1 LAHNDGEGPLS
12 INTRRALFVVAG
24 AQLWVRGGGLAE
36 SLVAR
41 QQLVAQALRSQR
53 KLLTSRGEVCR
64 RYFMSA
70 RRLKSLCLISGLT
83 VLLGSVAY
91 GQNAKPGKLK
101 MKVIPKQAYTFVDG
115 KAIGPGSRTIK
126 LDVGTHHVVIA
137 NYGYNF
143 AEQEVSIDSDKTV
156 PIDIKLEPVG
166 AAVPGPRGRI
176 QLEAGRMHG
185 ATAAAVLM
193 NGKKPAYFVGHVDE
207 FDHDLFGWHQE
218 LIVPPGTHQVTVT
231 RDGKELWSGPITVAA
246 NQRAIV
252 NISNGKEKMKKWT
265 RGESCKANCDMTEL
279 PWLAP
284 RFKAGTASATVVVA
298 PVSASVSA
306 NPSKIDCNQNT
317 QLAWVSKE
325 TVEADMSGMSP
336 VPTTGEKTISP
347 RQTTVYQL
355 TASGPGGVTTPSTTV
370 EVNPVVQSSLT
381 ASPME
386 VSYRR
391 IGDKVIE
398 QGSTTL
404 TWSSSNSDAASLDP
418 GGTVD
423 ASGTKS
429 ITLNPTQSGDGPVD
443 ESFKYT
449 LQATNACGGSE
460 TKTVVVH
467 MKGSMEPVPTV
478 LLHSIFFPTAY
489 PTKDDPQ
496 LGLVRS
502 QQEIL
507 TNLAAG
513 FKQYLEYDPEAKLS
527 LGGNADERGGND
539 YNQTLS
545 ELRAQRV
552 KEFLVEQG
560 IAAEKMDTSAY
571 GEQKP
576 LDKAT
581 VSDLQDRNPN
591 KPPEKRAR
599 NAQATWLAYNRRVDI
614 VLVPANA
621 ESERFY
627 PNEAADSEII
637 WQKQKPSRSALEGN
651 N

>member
-1 LAHNDGEGPLS
+1 MSVPRIKA
-12 INTRRALFVVAG
+12 F
-24 AQLWVRGGGLAE
+24 
-36 SLVAR
+36 
-41 QQLVAQALRSQR
+41 
-53 KLLTSRGEVCR
+53 CR
-64 RYFMSA
+64 
-70 RRLKSLCLISGLT
+70 
-83 VLLGSVAY
+83 LLGATLFLSSIAFA
-91 GQNAKPGKLK
+91 QDPKPGKLQ
-101 MKVIPKQAYTFVDG
+101 MKVTPKQAYTFVDG
-115 KAIGPGSRTIK
+115 KAIGPGNRVIK
-126 LDVGTHHVVIA
+126 LDVGTHHVVVA
-137 NYGYNF
+137 NYGYKF
-143 AEQEVSIDSDKTV
+143 VEQDVSLDSDKTV
-156 PIDIKLEPVG
+156 PVDIKLEPVG
-166 AAVPGPRGRI
+166 APVPGPRGRI
-176 QLEAGRMHG
+176 QIETGGIHG
-185 ATAAAVLM
+185 ATAAAVLL
-193 NGKKPAYFVGHVDE
+193 NGKKPLYFVGHVDE
-207 FDHDLFGWHQE
+207 FNHDINWHQE

-231 RDGKELWSGPITVAA
+231 KEGKELWSGPITVAA
-246 NQRAIV
+246 DQRVIV
-252 NISNGKEKMKKWT
+252 DISNGKEKTKRWT
-265 RGESCKANCDMTEL
+265 RGSACPTYRPQCDL
-279 PWLAP
+279 PKLAP
-284 RFKAGTASATVVVA
+284 RFKAGIASATVVVA
-298 PVSASVSA
+298 PVSGSVTA
-306 NPSKIDCNQNT
+306 TPSKIDCNQNT
-317 QLAWVSKE
+317 QLAWVSSE

-336 VPTTGEKTISP
+336 VPTSGEKTISP

-429 ITLNPTQSGDGPVD
+429 ITLNPTQTDNGPVD

-489 PTKDDPQ
+489 PSKEEPE

-513 FKQYLEYDPEAKLS
+513 FKQYLEYDPDAKLS

-552 KEFLVEQG
+552 
-560 IAAEKMDTSAY
+560 
-571 GEQKP
+571 
-576 LDKAT
+576 
-581 VSDLQDRNPN
+581 
-591 KPPEKRAR
+591 
-599 NAQATWLAYNRRVDI
+599 
-614 VLVPANA
+614 
-621 ESERFY
+621 
-627 PNEAADSEII
+627 
-637 WQKQKPSRSALEGN
+637 
-651 N
+651 